1 MRHLYKTEQAG
12 CLLTIPLILRLFEY
26 VRENNPSDEDLHFM
40 AERISELAN
49 DGVRMSMNQYQSIIP
64 MSKLVEKYQNQI

>member
-1 MRHLYKTEQAG
+1 MRYLYKTEQAG

-26 VRENNPSDEDLHFM
+26 VRENSPSDEDLHFM

-49 DGVRMSMNQYQSIIP
+49 DGVRMTMNQYQSIIP